1 MMNLEFSGFDWDEGN
16 AQKCLKHGVTKEEIE
31 DLFLS
36 EGIYLSKDSEH
47 SNYERRMQVY
57 GETDQG
63 KFLFVAFTF
72 QEITNNIFVRPISA
86 RYMHDKEVGKYEKT
100 NSSF

>member
-1 MMNLEFSGFDWDEGN
+1 MNLEFSGFDWDEGN
-16 AQKCLKHGVTKEEIE
+16 TQNCLKHGVTKEEIE

-47 SNYERRMQVY
+47 SNYERPMQVY
-57 GETDQG
+57 GKTEQG

-72 QEITNNIFVRPISA
+72 REITNKIFVRPISA
-86 RYMHDKEVGKYEKT
+86 RYMHDKEVRKYEKT